1 MRYNSFEEISSIHP
15 INGIANA
22 YFYVVYRNIH
32 CFSQTDVE
40 IVKKKYPLGYFNQ
53 SEYKW
58 HYFEILE
65 SLWYDSYVYDG
76 TEFYLGKTTWDGIVE
91 ADEPE
96 YTTFRKGGIRGHF
109 KTWADAKN
117 FVDEEIENI
126 YTF

>member
-1 MRYNSFEEISSIHP
+1 MRYSSFEEISTARP
-15 INGIANA
+15 IDGVANA
-22 YFYVVYRNIH
+22 FFYVVHRHVFCPTQEDLKIAK
-32 CFSQTDVE
+32 QTG
-40 IVKKKYPLGYFNQ
+40 PLGYFDKSDSN
-53 SEYKW
+53 W

-65 SLWYDSYVYDG
+65 SLWYDSYIYDG
-76 TEFYLGKTTWDGIVE
+76 IEFYLGLTTWDGTVE